1 MEDPLRHQMEDSAKQ
16 VPEGFNPYMDNGGT
30 VIAIATGNRVV
41 VGGDTRLSMGYNV
54 LARDYTK
61 MT

>member
-1 MEDPLRHQMEDSAKQ
+1 MEDPICQSYAGKQ
-16 VPEGFNPYMDNGGT
+16 HAEGFNPYMDNGGT

-54 LARDYTK
+54 LARDFCKIT
-61 MT
+61 